1 MPAGLAETPAES
13 EYTSACDRIRA
24 HMQHQ
29 QKDLGQDATPGVS
42 AESADAWLAPL
53 FLDEGTDGAAEDKA
67 SRVDSESVA
76 DPAAFAG
83 RLLLKVR
90 LSQSSGS
97 GSSPCDER
105 QQNADHE
112 QHR

>member
-1 MPAGLAETPAES
+1 
-13 EYTSACDRIRA
+13 
-24 HMQHQ
+24 MQHQ

-90 LSQSSGS
+90 LSQSGS